1 VNDLYVF
8 SERTTIGA
16 PARRAEDDET
26 APAPSER
33 RETVAVVREAL
44 EALIRLLAPF
54 APHTA
59 EEMWERLG
67 YRDTLTTVSWPAYDA
82 AVARAEEIVVPVQVN
97 GKVRGRLTVSADISE
112 QEMEQMALADSAI
125 APFISGKTLKKVVV
139 AKGRL
144 VSLVVQ

>member
-1 VNDLYVF
+1 VDV
-8 SERTTIGA
+8 I
-16 PARRAEDDET
+16 
-26 APAPSER
+26 
-33 RETVAVVREAL
+33 REAL
-44 EALIRLLAPF
+44 EALVRLLSPF

-67 YRDTLTTVSWPAYDA
+67 CADSLNAVSWPAYDA

-97 GKVRGRLTVSADISE
+97 GKVRGRLTVAADISE
-112 QEMEQMALADSAI
+112 QEMEQLALADPAVSPHI
-125 APFISGKTLKKVVV
+125 AGKTVRKVVV